1 MFVTAEQAA
10 MENAASCNLSPY
22 SFCAM
27 VNIQAESIIEVEG
40 EELKPNES

>member
-1 MFVTAEQAA
+1 MFVTSGQAA
-10 MENAASCNLSPY
+10 MENAALCNLSPY

>member
-1 MFVTAEQAA
+1 
-10 MENAASCNLSPY
+10 MEYAASCSLSPY
-22 SFCAM
+22 SFCAI

>member
-1 MFVTAEQAA
+1 

-22 SFCAM
+22 SFCAI